1 MPNNDGEQVISA
13 FRDHALFKHDVPRS
27 ARSLGA
33 RAAGV
38 AIAVA
43 AADLDVPWLQFCASM
58 RCLACAQVPGFVYR
72 GHRMNRPV
80 VLLCIVSLA
89 LLGVAAVPA
98 PAADRDQSRPW
109 QEFPLEQ
116 TPRPNATTPGPTP
129 ASNQG
134 DYHEES
140 GSAPLLALLAILALV
155 TAVVSSIAARGN
167 HRAARGRWPEAKAP
181 PAAAAEPSP
190 AMPLARAV
198 APREPQQRR
207 ARTTHRQPPARP
219 EMPPRHPVTGAPT
232 APARRDAPKAPAAA
246 PLRPVRPPGDMRKP
260 DRPAVRTGPETAY
273 VDECRIRLRKRY
285 PKAQFYAVP
294 PGGETVLA
302 ESRYFRFIPGEYPDD
317 LQAAHEAF
325 AALVQE
331 LSAVGWVEVGRGAA
345 PWDVHFRRPPRLAS
359 GASELAPSARVD
371 HAVERAGGA
380 TRRVDA
386 GGLDLAAELEDG
398 QQVRV
403 PERTA
408 HAAGST
414 TPAAGRAA
422 ASAVSKHPIN
432 LNTATLEQLRMLSG
446 IGPTTAQKILDL
458 REERG
463 GFSSVEELGE
473 IPGIGDVRLAS
484 LREEVTL

>member
-1 MPNNDGEQVISA
+1 
-13 FRDHALFKHDVPRS
+13 
-27 ARSLGA
+27 
-33 RAAGV
+33 
-38 AIAVA
+38 
-43 AADLDVPWLQFCASM
+43 
-58 RCLACAQVPGFVYR
+58 
-72 GHRMNRPV
+72 MNRPV

-98 PAADRDQSRPW
+98 RAADPDQSRPW

-140 GSAPLLALLAILALV
+140 GSAPLLALLASLALV
-155 TAVVSSIAARGN
+155 TTVVSSIAARGN
-167 HRAARGRWPEAKAP
+167 HRAARRRWPEAKAP

-232 APARRDAPKAPAAA
+232 APARAPARRDAPKAPAAA

-345 PWDVHFRRPPRLAS
+345 PWDVHFRRRTRVAS
-359 GASELAPSARVD
+359 GAYQVATSPRVD
-371 HAVERAGGA
+371 DAVARAGGA
-380 TRRVDA
+380 TRRADL
-386 GGLDLAAELEDG
+386 GGLNLAAKLEDG
-398 QQVRV
+398 RQVRV

-408 HAAGST
+408 DADGST
-414 TPAAGRAA
+414 APAAGGAA
-422 ASAVSKHPIN
+422 ASASAAPKQPIN
-432 LNTATLEQLRMLSG
+432 LNTATLEQLGTLSG
-446 IGPTTAQKILDL
+446 IGPATAQKILDF
-458 REERG
+458 RKERG

-473 IPGIGDVRLAS
+473 IPRIGAARLAS
-484 LREEVTL
+484 LRDEVTL